1 MIYRGPCCLTRLY
14 DLAPPPP
21 PLSRQQVVSFSQPS
35 CESPGEGSVGGGAKS
50 HEGTKV
56 WSSTKHSI
64 LLDFLPLPVQFSN
77 PVRLLGR
84 FHCKKLALY
93 TFKNRSLGNNLHHTQ
108 TMWKFNIFKNNKP
121 FYLRRIVVV
130 YYVFLRWRNFPWL
143 FDQSMIRSKMRNYSN

>member
-1 MIYRGPCCLTRLY
+1 MIYRGPCFLTRLY

-35 CESPGEGSVGGGAKS
+35 CESPGEGRGGGGAKS
-50 HEGTKV
+50 HDRTKV

-64 LLDFLPLPVQFSN
+64 LLDSLPLLVQFSN

-93 TFKNRSLGNNLHHTQ
+93 TFRNRSLEN
-108 TMWKFNIFKNNKP
+108 KFCFKNLLKADLPCNRFTLCMGAIIEQK
-121 FYLRRIVVV
+121 
-130 YYVFLRWRNFPWL
+130 
-143 FDQSMIRSKMRNYSN
+143 